1 MRKFIIEYEV
11 STPRKVVLG
20 GFWFMK
26 SFWNVKKYI
35 TSIFFFYGIRNG
47 IYKWYEDYS
56 RGRKQYPT
64 YNAITSDM
72 EVIKCG
78 VPKGYVN
85 FIVLLY
91 IRLSQGVKWLFP
103 ILFADDIFYKKDMEE
118 MTNELEKVRSWL
130 NCNNLSIDVSKTHH
144 MTIGLRNKCIDD
156 ADIRI
161 NHVVTQM
168 VFVIKF
174 LSLLIDSKL
183 N

>member
-35 TSIFFFYGIRNG
+35 TSIIFLWYKKWHLQVVWGLFKRPKTIPNFQCYYIRHGSNQMWSPQR
-47 IYKWYEDYS
+47 ICQLYCFTLYK
-56 RGRKQYPT
+56 
-64 YNAITSDM
+64 
-72 EVIKCG
+72 
-78 VPKGYVN
+78 
-85 FIVLLY
+85 
-91 IRLSQGVKWLFP
+91 RLSQGVKWLFP